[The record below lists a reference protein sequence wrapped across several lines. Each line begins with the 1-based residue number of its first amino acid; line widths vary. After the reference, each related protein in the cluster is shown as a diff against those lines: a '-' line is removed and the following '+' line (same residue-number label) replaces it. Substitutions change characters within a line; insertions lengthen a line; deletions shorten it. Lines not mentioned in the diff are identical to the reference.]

1 MTIPNGTQ
9 IAEFK
14 GNPAKIAFGSMVAAN
29 LYCDAALVEAVT
41 VLVAPRDDPQA
52 ADYMGL
58 RAPGAAA
65 DFAAV
70 AGKSLCMPDFVAE
83 ALKLQAGVN
92 VAADRVFTLVIQM
105 SGDFV
110 A

>member
-1 MTIPNGTQ
+1 MTILAGTQ
-9 IAEFK
+9 TAEFK

-29 LYCDAALVEAVT
+29 LYSDPALVEAVT
-41 VLVAPRDDPQA
+41 VQVAPRDDPA
-52 ADYMGL
+52 GADYMGL
-58 RAPGAAA
+58 RAVGAAA
-65 DFAAV
+65 DFAAT

-83 ALKLQAGVN
+83 ALRLQAGVN

-110 A
+110 S